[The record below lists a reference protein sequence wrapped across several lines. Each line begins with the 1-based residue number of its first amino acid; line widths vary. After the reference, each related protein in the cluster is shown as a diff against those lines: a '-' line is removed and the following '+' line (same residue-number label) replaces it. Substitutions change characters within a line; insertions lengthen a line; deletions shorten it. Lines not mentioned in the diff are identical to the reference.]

1 MNKIFKKPLKL
12 IRKRLEIQQER
23 EKAVINHFT
32 DGKETE
38 LINMFRDEHLVCC
51 KKIKLNNWNNDK
63 TYRWAKIIKLYN
75 LHC

>member
-12 IRKRLEIQQER
+12 IRKSLEIQQER

-38 LINMFRDEHLVCC
+38 S
-51 KKIKLNNWNNDK
+51 
-63 TYRWAKIIKLYN
+63 
-75 LHC
+75 